1 MVLSILCISVSV
13 SAAEVYTITL
23 TGTDGD
29 TYDAYMIFSATTTGE
44 EGNEKVGYTLNP
56 DFAGYFTEEF
66 LEEKGYNS
74 AVEYVSSLSE
84 ATTEDIDAF
93 AASIMNYAVGNDSI
107 TPAGSGKTSI
117 QVESKGYYLIVE
129 ETSEYDARSLAI
141 LEVATKNETVA
152 VKSSAPTLLM
162 KVYDDDSKAYID
174 VTDVSFDE
182 EIIYRLTGSI
192 SAMRGYTQYDYEMIV
207 DYDDGIDFNSIESVT
222 FKDSSGNTVAS
233 SEGISYNVVEG
244 TNTFS
249 IVFSGMKNAIARGI
263 KSVEVEYSAT
273 VNADKFILRNGSSGS
288 GGSLSKAVLKYSSD
302 PYNIDKTN
310 TTAADNTMVYSYSM
324 SIHKVDAKS
333 AEAEEGETP
342 DYVYL
347 EGASFKIYSDVDT
360 NNPVYLKA
368 TSTPNT
374 YKVVTSATDGAV
386 TEVTTDS
393 TGKITLLG
401 MDSATYYIKE
411 TKAPAGYNPILGKIN
426 ADITTEYTKDG
437 VDKSNGF
444 IVTDRQNLATI
455 TSSFVV
461 EGAGSDMP
469 GNVIVRILNNV
480 GGALPQ
486 TGGSG
491 TMPFKVYGLS
501 VVLLAGLVLVYLYRS
516 SSKNKKT
523 NN

>member
-1 MVLSILCISVSV
+1 MMLFSLLCVSV

-29 TYDAYMIFSATTTGE
+29 TYDAYMIFSATSTGE
-44 EGNEKVGYTLNP
+44 GEDEKIGYTLNP
-56 DFAGYFTEEF
+56 DFAGYFTPEF
-66 LEEKGYNS
+66 LAEKGYNS
-74 AVEYVSSLSE
+74 AVEYVSSLSD

-107 TPAGSGKTSI
+107 SPAGSGKTSI
-117 QVESKGYYLIVE
+117 QVENKGYYLIVE

-182 EIIYRLTGSI
+182 EIIYKLTGSI
-192 SAMRGYTQYDYEMIV
+192 SAMRGYTQYTYEMIV
-207 DYDDGIDFNSIESVT
+207 DYDDGIDFNKIESVT
-222 FKDSSGNTVAS
+222 YKDSSGNTVAS
-233 SEGISYNVVEG
+233 SEGISYDVVKG
-244 TNTFS
+244 TNTVKF
-249 IVFSGMKNAIARGI
+249 VFTGMKNAIARGI
-263 KSVEVEYSAT
+263 SSVEVEYSAT
-273 VNADKFILRNGSSGS
+273 IDADNFVLRNGTSGS

-302 PYNIDKTN
+302 PYDIDKTN

-333 AEAEEGETP
+333 AEGENP
-342 DYVYL
+342 SYVYL

-360 NNPVYLKA
+360 NNLVYLKE
-368 TSTPNT
+368 TGTKNT
-374 YKVVTSATDGAV
+374 YKVVTSETADAI
-386 TEVTTDS
+386 TEVTTDE

-411 TKAPAGYNPILGKIN
+411 TKAPTGYNPILGKIS
-426 ADITTEYTKDG
+426 ADITTEYVKDG

-444 IVTDRQNLATI
+444 LVTDRQNLATI
-455 TSSFVV
+455 TSGFVV
-461 EGAGSDMP
+461 EGADSDMP
-469 GNVIVRILNNV
+469 GNVIVRVLNNV
-480 GGALPQ
+480 GGSLPQ

-501 VVLLAGLVLVYLYRS
+501 VLLLAGLVFVYLYRS
-516 SSKNKKT
+516 SEKNKKT